1 MNETVQDEIL
11 VTLVKENPVL
21 YNKKNP
27 NYKNQEVKKDTCKMI
42 SVHCGMSSAEEVE
55 NRWNQLRNY
64 FGKKL
69 REIKAKPAS
78 GSGGGEK
85 AKKVEWYLMGLM
97 SFLIPH
103 ISHQRG
109 RSSMGN
115 QHLST
120 SSTLFK
126 ISSPVP
132 QSFVSSKGCIIE
144 SVQNNS
150 VDVINDNAS
159 SEYIVIDSNISSR
172 CESFVQNVSKDIIID
187 NNISSESSRSYDYVK
202 SKPETNSVLLK
213 KKKVMPDLDAFAKKR
228 QKNDSDVENL
238 LAQSTSV
245 VNNLTTVVHKSISK
259 CSPDEI
265 NEQKYKANPFAESIV
280 AAFDKVPI
288 MKQIDCLIA
297 ILNIIKTYH
306 QDD

>member
-1 MNETVQDEIL
+1 MEPIAKL
-11 VTLVKENPVL
+11 F
-21 YNKKNP
+21 
-27 NYKNQEVKKDTCKMI
+27 
-42 SVHCGMSSAEEVE
+42 
-55 NRWNQLRNY
+55 W
-64 FGKKL
+64 KKL

-120 SSTLFK
+120 SCTLFK
-126 ISSPVP
+126 ISSCVP
-132 QSFVSSKGCIIE
+132 QSFVSSKGCIIDSECE
-144 SVQNNS
+144 SFVQNDS
-150 VDVINDNAS
+150 VDIVIDNNAS
-159 SEYIVIDSNISSR
+159 SGCESFVQNVSTDIVIDSNISSR

-202 SKPETNSVLLK
+202 SKPETNSVILK
-213 KKKVMPDLDAFAKKR
+213 KKKVVPDLDAFAKKR
-228 QKNDSDVENL
+228 QKNDSHVENL

-245 VNNLTTVVHKSISK
+245 LNNLATVVHKSISK

-265 NEQKYKANPFAESIV
+265 NEQKYKANLFAESIV

-288 MKQIDCLIA
+288 MKQVDCLIA

>member
-1 MNETVQDEIL
+1 MEPIAKL
-11 VTLVKENPVL
+11 F
-21 YNKKNP
+21 
-27 NYKNQEVKKDTCKMI
+27 
-42 SVHCGMSSAEEVE
+42 
-55 NRWNQLRNY
+55 W
-64 FGKKL
+64 KKL

-120 SSTLFK
+120 SCTLFK
-126 ISSPVP
+126 ISSCVP

-159 SEYIVIDSNISSR
+159 SECESFVQNDSVDIVIDNNASSGCESFVQNVSTDIVIDSNISSR

-202 SKPETNSVLLK
+202 SKPETNSVILK
-213 KKKVMPDLDAFAKKR
+213 KKKVVPDLDAFAKKR
-228 QKNDSDVENL
+228 QKNDSHVENL

-245 VNNLTTVVHKSISK
+245 LNNLATVVHKSISK

-265 NEQKYKANPFAESIV
+265 NEQKYKANLFAESIV

-288 MKQIDCLIA
+288 MKQ
-297 ILNIIKTYH
+297 
-306 QDD
+306 